1 MEKTTMIQPPKKILF
16 ASDLS
21 TDMKQV
27 FEHAATIAAYS
38 QSEIIV
44 LHVME
49 EASKSSEKRVRM
61 AFGEKLYQDIKNEQR
76 DGAKNLLIGKNVDA
90 LRIRQAIAG
99 FFKGED
105 NKANPIDSDS
115 PIAKILVTEGKSI
128 ADEITLTA
136 TDEECDIIVIGCKQ
150 QGMLAEA
157 MGDHV
162 VRKVLKRAS
171 VPVFVVP
178 FSL

>member
-1 MEKTTMIQPPKKILF
+1 MIQQPKKILF

-21 TDMKQV
+21 TDMKKV
-27 FEHAATIAAYS
+27 FEHAVTMAAYS
-38 QSEIIV
+38 KTDIIV

-49 EASKSSEKRVRM
+49 EASKNSEKLVRM
-61 AFGEKLYQDIKNEQR
+61 AFGEKLYQDIKNEQKN
-76 DGAKNLLIGKNVDA
+76 GAKNLLIGKNVDA

-99 FFKGED
+99 FFQGEKEVD
-105 NKANPIDSDS
+105 QTDKES
-115 PIAKILVTEGKSI
+115 PIGKILVTESKSI
-128 ADEITLTA
+128 ADEIALTA
-136 TDEECDIIVIGCKQ
+136 TQEECDIIVMGCKQ

-162 VRKVLKRAS
+162 VRKVLKRSS

-178 FSL
+178 FSQ

>member
-1 MEKTTMIQPPKKILF
+1 MIQPPKKILF

-49 EASKSSEKRVRM
+49 EASKRSEKRVRM
-61 AFGEKLYQDIKNEQR
+61 AFGETLYQDIKNKQR

-99 FFKGED
+99 FFKGEE
-105 NKANPIDSDS
+105 NKVNPIDSDS
-115 PIAKILVTEGKSI
+115 PIAKILVTEGQSI

-136 TDEECDIIVIGCKQ
+136 ADEGCDIIVMGCKQ
-150 QGMLAEA
+150 QGMLAGA

-162 VRKVLKRAS
+162 VRKVLKRS
-171 VPVFVVP
+171 SIPVFIIP
-178 FSL
+178 FSE

>member
-1 MEKTTMIQPPKKILF
+1 MIQPPKKILF

-21 TDMKQV
+21 TDMAKV
-27 FEHAATIAAYS
+27 FEHAATMAAYS
-38 QSEIIV
+38 KAEIIV

-49 EASKSSEKRVRM
+49 EASKSSERLVKI
-61 AFGEKLYQDIKNEQR
+61 AFGEKLYQDIKTEQR
-76 DGAKNLLIGKNVDA
+76 SGAKNLLIGKNVDA
-90 LRIRQAIAG
+90 LKIRQAIAG
-99 FFKGED
+99 FFQEEKT
-105 NKANPIDSDS
+105 AARQTDSGS
-115 PIAKILVTEGKSI
+115 LIEKILVTEGKSI

-136 TDEECDIIVIGCKQ
+136 AQEGCDIIVMGCRQ

-162 VRKVLKRAS
+162 VRKVLKRTS

-178 FSL
+178 FSR

>member
-1 MEKTTMIQPPKKILF
+1 MIQPPKKILF

-49 EASKSSEKRVRM
+49 EASKRSEKRVRM
-61 AFGEKLYQDIKNEQR
+61 AFGETLYQDIKNKQR

-99 FFKGED
+99 FFKGEE
-105 NKANPIDSDS
+105 NKTDPIDSDS
-115 PIAKILVTEGKSI
+115 PIAKILVTEGNAI

-136 TDEECDIIVIGCKQ
+136 ADEGCDIIVMGCKQ

-162 VRKVLKRAS
+162 VRKVLKRS
-171 VPVFVVP
+171 SIPVFVVP
-178 FSL
+178 FSE

>member
-1 MEKTTMIQPPKKILF
+1 MIQPPKKILF

-21 TDMKQV
+21 KDMKQV

-38 QSEIIV
+38 KSDIIV

-49 EASKSSEKRVRM
+49 EASKSSEKLVRI
-61 AFGEKLYQDIKNEQR
+61 AFGEKLYQDIKNEQKS
-76 DGAKNLLIGKNVDA
+76 GAKDLLIGKNVDA
-90 LRIRQAIAG
+90 MRIRQAIAG
-99 FFKGED
+99 FFQEEKEV
-105 NKANPIDSDS
+105 NQTEAVS
-115 PIAKILVTEGKSI
+115 PIEKILVTESKSI
-128 ADEITLTA
+128 ADEITSTA
-136 TDEECDIIVIGCKQ
+136 TQEKCDIIVMGCKQ

-162 VRKVLKRAS
+162 VRKVLKRTS

-178 FSL
+178 FSQ

>member
-1 MEKTTMIQPPKKILF
+1 
-16 ASDLS
+16 
-21 TDMKQV
+21 MKQV

-49 EASKSSEKRVRM
+49 EASKRSEKRVRM
-61 AFGEKLYQDIKNEQR
+61 AFGETLYQDIKNKQR

-99 FFKGED
+99 FFKGEE
-105 NKANPIDSDS
+105 NKVNPIDSDS
-115 PIAKILVTEGKSI
+115 PIAKILVTEGQSI

-136 TDEECDIIVIGCKQ
+136 ADEGCDIIVMGCKQ
-150 QGMLAEA
+150 QGMLAGA

-162 VRKVLKRAS
+162 VRKVLKRS
-171 VPVFVVP
+171 SIPVFIIP
-178 FSL
+178 FSE